1 MRATNESSLALA
13 GELRLLSDAQLSA
26 LIEARE
32 IGDAGI
38 RDFFDLGDALLESD
52 SIAHALARLDRATLA
67 VLSRASDAPVAAADL
82 DQSTIS
88 RFERAVALAL
98 ASETSALTGAAT
110 STAAS
115 AAAETAIGAAGDRFF
130 TVLSPVADHLARW
143 PQLGLPSADELETQ
157 RAPTV
162 LAAVSSLEPAAI
174 DSLAAEQAFGNTTAV
189 AELIAELRQES
200 ARELAR
206 GGMALPDNKRLAAAM
221 GVELNEVAELVELAE
236 RAGLVARESGRW
248 RTSDAAGRWAGAT
261 SGARWGLLA
270 EAWAVRLPDDIREI
284 LASRLGVAWGE
295 QLKDYVNWL
304 FPAGGEWMHHRL
316 ATYTRTAE
324 ALGITARL
332 VPSAPGRALFAD
344 GVEAAI
350 TMMTALFPAEVESV
364 YLQHDLSIVS
374 PGPLAPA
381 IDARLRGIADVEG
394 RALASRYRI
403 STPSVYRALATGE
416 TEESIRQ
423 FLGEIAIAGIP
434 QPLDYLL
441 SEAASRYGLVRVGA
455 TPDGRSY
462 VRSSDVGLLRTLH
475 VDQAL
480 NSLGLTVDGTRL
492 LSRIDRDVVF
502 WAISDA
508 RYPVAA
514 EDAAAEV
521 EHIGRREAA
530 APAIAPRT
538 SPRVALIEKLRVGSS
553 GDPEVTGKAWLSR
566 QLDVAIRGKLAITVT
581 VQLPDGSSANYQ
593 LEPASVGGGRLRAK
607 DRKSDIERTL
617 PLASITAV
625 GPAL

>member
-1 MRATNESSLALA
+1 MRAANESSLALA
-13 GELRLLSDAQLSA
+13 GELRRLSDAQLSA
-26 LIEARE
+26 LIDARE
-32 IGDAGI
+32 IGEAGI
-38 RDFFDLGDALLESD
+38 RDFFDLADALLEPE
-52 SIAHALARLDRATLA
+52 SIAHALARLDRPTLA
-67 VLSRASDAPVAAADL
+67 ALCRASLGALAESEL
-82 DQSTIS
+82 DRSSVS
-88 RFERAVALAL
+88 RLERAVALAL
-98 ASETSALTGAAT
+98 ASAAT
-110 STAAS
+110 TASGSPA
-115 AAAETAIGAAGDRFF
+115 GRAAGPPANRIF
-130 TVLSPVADHLARW
+130 TVLSPIADHVALW
-143 PQLGLPSADELETQ
+143 PEQGLPSIAELETVP
-157 RAPTV
+157 APAALV
-162 LAAVSSLEPAAI
+162 AVSSLEPDAV
-174 DSLAAEQAFGNTTAV
+174 DSLAAERAFANTTAV

-206 GGMALPDNKRLAAAM
+206 GGIALPDNKRLAAAM
-221 GVELNEVAELVELAE
+221 GVELDAVAELVEIAE
-236 RAGLVARESGRW
+236 RAGLIARENGRW
-248 RTSDAAGRWAGAT
+248 STADADGRWAVAA

-270 EAWAVRLPDDIREI
+270 EAWAKRLPDDIREI
-284 LASRLGVAWGE
+284 LVSRPGAAWGG
-295 QLKDYVNWL
+295 QLDDYVNWL
-304 FPAGGEWMHHRL
+304 FPAGGVWMLGRL
-316 ATYTRTAE
+316 AAYTRSAE
-324 ALGITARL
+324 SLGITTEHVA
-332 VPSAPGRALFAD
+332 SAPGRALLAD
-344 GVEAAI
+344 GVDAAV
-350 TMMTALFPAEVESV
+350 TTMTALFPTEVESV

-381 IDARLRGIADVEG
+381 IDARLRRIADVEG

-423 FLGEIAIAGIP
+423 FLGEIAITGIP

-441 SEAASRYGLVRVGA
+441 SEAASRYGLVRVGS

-462 VRSSDVGLLRTLH
+462 VRSSDAGLLRTLH

-492 LSRIDRDVVF
+492 LSRTDRDVVF

-514 EDAAAEV
+514 EDAFAEV
-521 EHIGRREAA
+521 VHIGRRESP
-530 APAIAPRT
+530 APASAPRT
-538 SPRVALIEKLRVGSS
+538 SPGVALIEKLRIGSS
-553 GDPEVTGKAWLSR
+553 GDPEITGKAWLSR

-625 GPAL
+625 GPAQ

>member
-1 MRATNESSLALA
+1 
-13 GELRLLSDAQLSA
+13 
-26 LIEARE
+26 
-32 IGDAGI
+32 
-38 RDFFDLGDALLESD
+38 
-52 SIAHALARLDRATLA
+52 
-67 VLSRASDAPVAAADL
+67 
-82 DQSTIS
+82 
-88 RFERAVALAL
+88 
-98 ASETSALTGAAT
+98 
-110 STAAS
+110 
-115 AAAETAIGAAGDRFF
+115 
-130 TVLSPVADHLARW
+130 
-143 PQLGLPSADELETQ
+143 
-157 RAPTV
+157 
-162 LAAVSSLEPAAI
+162 
-174 DSLAAEQAFGNTTAV
+174 
-189 AELIAELRQES
+189 
-200 ARELAR
+200 
-206 GGMALPDNKRLAAAM
+206 
-221 GVELNEVAELVELAE
+221 
-236 RAGLVARESGRW
+236 
-248 RTSDAAGRWAGAT
+248 
-261 SGARWGLLA
+261 LA

-284 LASRLGVAWGE
+284 LVSRPGAAWGE
-295 QLKDYVNWL
+295 QLKDYVNWR
-304 FPAGGEWMHHRL
+304 FPAGGEWIHLRL

-324 ALGITARL
+324 ALGVTAGL
-332 VPSAPGRALFAD
+332 VPSAAGRALLAD

-350 TMMTALFPAEVESV
+350 NTMTGLFPAEVESV

-381 IDARLRGIADVEG
+381 IDARLRRIADVEG

-403 STPSVYRALATGE
+403 STSSVYRALATGE

-423 FLGEIAIAGIP
+423 FLGDIAITGIP

-441 SEAASRYGLVRVGA
+441 TEAASRYGLVRVGA

-462 VRSSDVGLLRTLH
+462 VRSSDTGLLRTLH

-492 LSRIDRDVVF
+492 LSRIERDVVF

-514 EDAAAEV
+514 ENSAAEV
-521 EHIGRREAA
+521 EHVGRREAA
-530 APAIAPRT
+530 ASASAKPTPPGI
-538 SPRVALIEKLRVGSS
+538 ALIEKLRIGSS

-581 VQLPDGSSANYQ
+581 VQLPDGSSASYQ